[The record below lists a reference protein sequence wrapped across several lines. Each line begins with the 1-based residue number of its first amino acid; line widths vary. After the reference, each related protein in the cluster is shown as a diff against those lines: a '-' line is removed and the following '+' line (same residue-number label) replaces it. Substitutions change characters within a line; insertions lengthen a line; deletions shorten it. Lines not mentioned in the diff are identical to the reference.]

1 MQKEIADMCQIKIN
15 GTDMLTVM
23 YKLNKPTKKRYV
35 NNPIFIEWTK
45 QQYKF
50 YNQIIYN
57 ANKLI
62 EQSKKIDNMINEVS
76 VDNNRL
82 STLPL
87 ELRHLIFSY
96 VFL

>member
-1 MQKEIADMCQIKIN
+1 MCQIKIN

>member
-1 MQKEIADMCQIKIN
+1 
-15 GTDMLTVM
+15 MLTVM

>member
-1 MQKEIADMCQIKIN
+1 MRKKITDMRQIKIN

-35 NNPIFIEWTK
+35 NNPVFIEWAK

-62 EQSKKIDNMINEVS
+62 EQSKKIDNMIDEVS

-96 VFL
+96 AFL

>member
-1 MQKEIADMCQIKIN
+1 MCQIKIN

-57 ANKLI
+57 TNKLI